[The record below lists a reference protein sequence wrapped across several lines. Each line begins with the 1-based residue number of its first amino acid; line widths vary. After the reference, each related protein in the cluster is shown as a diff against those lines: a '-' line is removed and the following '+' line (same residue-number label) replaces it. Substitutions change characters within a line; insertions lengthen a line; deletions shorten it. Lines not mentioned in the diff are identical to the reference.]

1 MGIETILKDLAYRR
15 TELQTGITSAELN
28 ETDRPLQS
36 HTFRRTSDHKS
47 GRFGKKNMTSTI
59 SEKDNIKVIPSIR
72 LKERRDL
79 QKDINLQE
87 KKLTCRMKVTMHP
100 DD

>member
-1 MGIETILKDLAYRR
+1 MGIETILKDLAHRR
-15 TELQTGITSAELN
+15 TKLQTGITSAELN

-36 HTFRRTSDHKS
+36 HTFRRASDHKS
-47 GRFGKKNMTSTI
+47 VNSEKYMTSTI
-59 SEKDNIKVIPSIR
+59 SEKDNIKVVPSIR